1 MKFIELSP
9 NGHASGTL
17 RLPGSKSVSNRA
29 LLLAALAQGQTTLT
43 GLLESDDTRVMLD
56 ALAKLGVRTTSDD
69 QHRLTVT
76 GCGGAFTAATA
87 DIFVGNS
94 GTSARSLVGTLA
106 LAAGPGAAYAIDG
119 VPRMRERPIGDL
131 VDALV
136 QIGAAIDYTGTPGF
150 PPLTIRGGAIHL
162 DQAIKIRGDV
172 SSQFLTGLLMALP
185 LVTAR
190 TGQSAVIEMVGE
202 LISKPYIEITL
213 AMMQQFG
220 VTVSRE
226 GWRRFT
232 VPGGDAAHYVSPGQY
247 AVEGDAST
255 ASYFLA
261 AAAIAG
267 GPIRVEGV
275 GRKALQGDV
284 KFADALAA
292 TGARIT
298 WEDHAIIAEAPADGR
313 LRAIDAD
320 MNHIPDAA
328 MTLAVVAL
336 FAEGTTRLT
345 NIGSWRVKE
354 TDRIAAMANELRK
367 LGATVEEGA
376 DWIAITPP
384 AQPHAN
390 VAIDTYDD
398 HRVAMCFALAS
409 LGPRGVPVRINDPS
423 CVNKTFPGFFDALAG
438 VTKSRHP

>member
-1 MKFIELSP
+1 MQFIDLPPRSAA
-9 NGHASGTL
+9 HGTL

-29 LLLAALAQGQTTLT
+29 LLLAALAEGETALT
-43 GLLESDDTRVMLD
+43 GLLESDDTRVMRD
-56 ALAKLGVRTTSDD
+56 ALAKLGVVTASGATSDT
-69 QHRLTVT
+69 LTVT
-76 GCGGAFTAATA
+76 GCGGVFSAHTAEL
-87 DIFVGNS
+87 FVGNS

-106 LAAGPGAAYAIDG
+106 LAAAPDAAYAIDG

-131 VDALV
+131 VDALT
-136 QIGAAIDYTGTPGF
+136 QIGAAIDYTGNAGF
-150 PPLTIRGGAIHL
+150 PPLTIRGGNIRV
-162 DQAIKIRGDV
+162 DKPISIRGDV

-190 TGQSAVIEMVGE
+190 TRQSAAIVVVGE

-220 VTVSRE
+220 VTVERD
-226 GWRRFT
+226 GWQRFT
-232 VPGGDAAHYVSPGQY
+232 VPSGAAAKYVAPGHY

-261 AAAIAG
+261 AAAISG

-275 GRKALQGDV
+275 GRAALQGDV
-284 KFADALAA
+284 KFADALAS
-292 TGARIT
+292 TGARIM
-298 WEDHAIIAEAPADGR
+298 WEDNAIIAQAPSDGR

-354 TDRIAAMANELRK
+354 TDRIIAMATELRK
-367 LGATVEEGA
+367 LGATVQEGA
-376 DWIAITPP
+376 DWISITPP
-384 AQPHAN
+384 TTLNAN

-409 LGPRGVPVRINDPS
+409 LGPHGVPIRINDPS
-423 CVNKTFPGFFDALAG
+423 CVNKTFPGYFDALAA
-438 VTKSRHP
+438 VVSNA

>member
-1 MKFIELSP
+1 MNFIDLP
-9 NGHASGTL
+9 VNRTARGTL
-17 RLPGSKSVSNRA
+17 QLPGSKSVSNRA
-29 LLLAALAQGQTTLT
+29 LLLAALARGQTTLT
-43 GLLESDDTRVMLD
+43 GLLESDDTRVMRD
-56 ALAKLGVRTTSDD
+56 ALAKLGVVTALGEAVDV
-69 QHRLTVT
+69 LTVT
-76 GCGGAFTAATA
+76 GCGGAFATLSA
-87 DIFVGNS
+87 DLFVGNS

-106 LAAGPGAAYAIDG
+106 LAAAPGAAYAIDG

-131 VDALV
+131 VDALL
-136 QIGAAIDYTGTPGF
+136 QMGAAIDYTGTARF
-150 PPLTIRGGAIHL
+150 PPLVIRGGDIRV
-162 DQAIKIRGDV
+162 DQPIPIRGDV

-185 LVTAR
+185 LVTTR
-190 TGQSAVIEMVGE
+190 TGRSATIEVVGE

-220 VTVSRE
+220 VHVERD
-226 GWRRFT
+226 GWQRFT
-232 VPGGDAAHYVSPGQY
+232 VPGGSAAAYVSPGHY

-275 GRKALQGDV
+275 GRAALQGDV

-292 TGARIT
+292 TGAQIT
-298 WEDHAIIAEAPADGR
+298 WEDHAIIAQGPADGR

-354 TDRIAAMANELRK
+354 TDRIKAMATELRK
-367 LGATVEEGA
+367 LGATVEEGE
-376 DWIAITPP
+376 DWITIAPP
-384 AQPHAN
+384 AVLTAN
-390 VAIDTYDD
+390 AAIDTYDD

-409 LGPRGVPVRINDPS
+409 LGPRGVPIRINDPA
-423 CVNKTFPGFFDALAG
+423 CVNKTFPGYFAALGDLAG
-438 VTKSRHP
+438 TA

>member
-1 MKFIELSP
+1 M
-9 NGHASGTL
+9 
-17 RLPGSKSVSNRA
+17 R
-29 LLLAALAQGQTTLT
+29 
-43 GLLESDDTRVMLD
+43 D
-56 ALAKLGVRTTSDD
+56 ALAKLGVVSVAGATSDA
-69 QHRLTVT
+69 LTVT
-76 GCGGAFTAATA
+76 GCGGVFSATSA
-87 DIFVGNS
+87 DLFVGNS

-106 LAAGPGAAYAIDG
+106 LAAAPGAAFAIDG

-136 QIGAAIDYTGTPGF
+136 QIGAVIDYTGNAGF
-150 PPLTIRGGAIHL
+150 PPLTIRGGRIEVERP
-162 DQAIKIRGDV
+162 ISIRGDV

-190 TGQSAVIEMVGE
+190 TGQSATIALVGE

-220 VTVSRE
+220 VTVIRD
-226 GWRRFT
+226 GWQRFT
-232 VPGGDAAHYVSPGQY
+232 VPGGAAAKYISPGHY

-275 GRKALQGDV
+275 GRAALQGDV
-284 KFADALAA
+284 KFAEALAE
-292 TGARIT
+292 TGAQIT
-298 WEDHAIIAEAPADGR
+298 WEDHAIIAQAPADGR

-354 TDRIAAMANELRK
+354 TDRIAAMATELRK
-367 LGATVEEGA
+367 LGATVEEGEH
-376 DWIAITPP
+376 WLSITPP
-384 AQPHAN
+384 AALNAN

-398 HRVAMCFALAS
+398 HRIAMCFALAS
-409 LGPRGVPVRINDPS
+409 LGARGVPIRINDPA
-423 CVNKTFPGFFDALAG
+423 CVNKTFPGYFQALAD
-438 VTKSRHP
+438 VVSAA